1 MEIFKNATKVAV
13 VCLKNKNMYCQW
25 AFPSPYIFKK
35 VTRAL
40 LGLAMYVVDKMNSPV
55 VLFIQNHSVEN

>member
-13 VCLKNKNMYCQW
+13 VCLKNKNMYVL
-25 AFPSPYIFKK
+25 SM
-35 VTRAL
+35 
-40 LGLAMYVVDKMNSPV
+40 GLAFALYFQKSYMSTSWTMYVVDKMNSPV

>member
-25 AFPSPYIFKK
+25 AFVLYFQKSY
-35 VTRAL
+35 TSTWT
-40 LGLAMYVVDKMNSPV
+40 MYVVDKMNSPV
-55 VLFIQNHSVEN
+55 MFIQNHSVEN

>member
-1 MEIFKNATKVAV
+1 MEIFKNATKVAG
-13 VCLKNKNMYCQW
+13 VCLKNKNMYVCIVNG
-25 AFPSPYIFKK
+25 PSPYIFKK

-40 LGLAMYVVDKMNSPV
+40 GLCMYVVDKMNSPV

>member
-13 VCLKNKNMYCQW
+13 VCLKNKNMYVCIVNG
-25 AFPSPYIFKK
+25 PSPYIFKK

-40 LGLAMYVVDKMNSPV
+40 GLCM
-55 VLFIQNHSVEN
+55 